1 MVELFQDADLS
12 CEARQLGTTIL
23 AIVVIVFAAGIIV
36 VVVVVIRRAELLCV
50 DDLDGPPFA
59 RRARH
64 GLHHRRERPATEL
77 VRHVVERVDAGQ
89 LDRSEVS
96 VDKPVVVQRVL
107 LLHGRAERDLVPV
120 S

>member
-1 MVELFQDADLS
+1 MVEFLQDTDLPR
-12 CEARQLGTTIL
+12 EARKMGAVLT
-23 AIVVIVFAAGIIV
+23 IV
-36 VVVVVIRRAELLCV
+36 VVVVFAPVVIVVAVVVRRAELLRV

-64 GLHHRRERPATEL
+64 RLHHRRERPATEL
-77 VRHVVERVDAGQ
+77 VRHVVERVDARQ
-89 LDRSEVS
+89 LDRGEVS

>member
-1 MVELFQDADLS
+1 MVEFLQDADLPR
-12 CEARQLGTTIL
+12 EAREMGTVL
-23 AIVVIVFAAGIIV
+23 AIVVVIFAAGVIVIAV
-36 VVVVVIRRAELLCV
+36 VVRRAELLRV

-64 GLHHRRERPATEL
+64 RLHHRRERPATEL
-77 VRHVVERVDAGQ
+77 VRHVVERVDARQ
-89 LDRSEVS
+89 LDRGEVS
-96 VDKPVVVQRVL
+96 VDKPVVVHRVL

>member
-1 MVELFQDADLS
+1 M
-12 CEARQLGTTIL
+12 GTVL
-23 AIVVIVFAAGIIV
+23 AIVVIVFTAVVLVVAAV
-36 VVVVVIRRAELLCV
+36 VRRAELLCV

-64 GLHHRRERPATEL
+64 RLHHRRERSATEL
-77 VRHVVERVDAGQ
+77 VRHVIERVNARQ
-89 LDRSEVS
+89 LNRSEVS
-96 VDKPVVVQRVL
+96 IDEPVVIQRGL